1 MSDQRYRSI
10 ANASLPGADRRR
22 GLRRDLAWLLAI
34 KLAALGLLWLLF
46 FSPAHQPA
54 VDASAATRQLAASA
68 P

>member
-1 MSDQRYRSI
+1 MSDQPNRPI
-10 ANASLPGADRRR
+10 ANASQPGADHRR

-46 FSPAHQPA
+46 FSPAHQPP